1 AEDRGVRAREGRPG
15 DPRTVHQGTVS
26 AGRPAPPAGA
36 PPAAPP
42 AAAQNGARPAPLFE
56 FAPNMDIPAG
66 QTGGR
71 PLPPEQRKAPGPNDR
86 PPVRL
91 GPSVGGFAPG
101 QFMRVYQEGAAMKLP
116 AGTTLVFQMHY
127 TTYGQATTGR

>member
-1 AEDRGVRAREGRPG
+1 EGV
-15 DPRTVHQGTVS
+15 VQG
-26 AGRPAPPAGA
+26 G
-36 PPAAPP
+36 PAAPATPPPAP
-42 AAAQNGARPAPLFE
+42 AAGTPRPAPLFD

-71 PLPPEQRKAPGPNDR
+71 PLPPDQRKPVGPNDR

-101 QFMRVYQEGAAMKLP
+101 QLLRVYQEGTAMKIP

-127 TTYGQATTGR
+127 TTYGKASTDRTRIGIKDGKNPPAQQLRWASLA